1 MPQVRDLMV
10 SSVVTIGPG
19 TGVVDAAK
27 RMIQEEKGPLPI
39 VEGERPVAIVT
50 DRDIIA
56 HVVAEG
62 RNPTSMTVDDIASHE
77 LVTIGPD
84 QDINEARRL
93 MDEHQLDRILV
104 VEDDRL
110 VGIISEADI
119 RSDEGPLS
127 SLTGGTTTTRQA
139 AQTVQEGAEAAGQT
153 VEGGVRSTGQTVGGL
168 LGAAT
173 GAVTDVTAGAVGAA
187 AEGTERAV
195 EAVAFPIEGYDE
207 MNVDEISARLND
219 LSVEELQLV
228 RDYEELNKKRES
240 LLERMDRK
248 IRSA

>member
-10 SSVVTIGPG
+10 SSVVTIEPG

-62 RNPTSMTVDDIASHE
+62 RDPKSMTVDNIASQD
-77 LVTIGPD
+77 LVTIGPE

-93 MDEHQLDRILV
+93 MDQHELDRILV

-127 SLTGGTTTTRQA
+127 G
-139 AQTVQEGAEAAGQT
+139 
-153 VEGGVRSTGQTVGGL
+153 TVGGVTDTVGGVTEPVSGVTDTVGGVTDTVSGTTDKL
-168 LGAAT
+168 LG
-173 GAVTDVTAGAVGAA
+173 GGK
-187 AEGTERAV
+187 
-195 EAVAFPIEGYDE
+195 
-207 MNVDEISARLND
+207 
-219 LSVEELQLV
+219 EEQ
-228 RDYEELNKKRES
+228 R
-240 LLERMDRK
+240 
-248 IRSA
+248 

>member
-1 MPQVRDLMV
+1 MPRVRDLMV

-39 VEGERPVAIVT
+39 VEGERPKAIVT

-62 RNPTSMTVDDIASHE
+62 RDPNSMTVDDIASHE

-119 RSDEGPLS
+119 RSDEGPVS
-127 SLTGGTTTTRQA
+127 G
-139 AQTVQEGAEAAGQT
+139 
-153 VEGGVRSTGQTVGGL
+153 TVGGVTDTVGGVTEPVRGVTDKL
-168 LGAAT
+168 LG
-173 GAVTDVTAGAVGAA
+173 GG
-187 AEGTERAV
+187 
-195 EAVAFPIEGYDE
+195 
-207 MNVDEISARLND
+207 
-219 LSVEELQLV
+219 EEKQ
-228 RDYEELNKKRES
+228 R
-240 LLERMDRK
+240 
-248 IRSA
+248 

>member
-1 MPQVRDLMV
+1 MPQVREQMV
-10 SSVVTIGPG
+10 SSVVTIEPG

-62 RNPTSMTVDDIASHE
+62 RDPKSMTVDNISSKE
-77 LVTIGPD
+77 LVTIGPE

-93 MDEHQLDRILV
+93 MDEHELDRILV

-127 SLTGGTTTTRQA
+127 
-139 AQTVQEGAEAAGQT
+139 
-153 VEGGVRSTGQTVGGL
+153 GVTDTVGGVTEPVSGVTDTVRGTTDKL
-168 LGAAT
+168 LG
-173 GAVTDVTAGAVGAA
+173 GGG
-187 AEGTERAV
+187 EKQR
-195 EAVAFPIEGYDE
+195 
-207 MNVDEISARLND
+207 
-219 LSVEELQLV
+219 
-228 RDYEELNKKRES
+228 
-240 LLERMDRK
+240 
-248 IRSA
+248 

>member
-1 MPQVRDLMV
+1 MPQVREQMV
-10 SSVVTIGPG
+10 SSVVTIEPG

-50 DRDIIA
+50 DREIIA

-62 RNPTSMTVDDIASHE
+62 RDTTKMTVEEIASHD

-119 RSDEGPLS
+119 RSDEGPVRGVAD
-127 SLTGGTTTTRQA
+127 TA
-139 AQTVQEGAEAAGQT
+139 V
-153 VEGGVRSTGQTVGGL
+153 GGVTEPVSGVTDTVGGVTDTARRTTDRL
-168 LGAAT
+168 LG
-173 GAVTDVTAGAVGAA
+173 GGG
-187 AEGTERAV
+187 
-195 EAVAFPIEGYDE
+195 
-207 MNVDEISARLND
+207 
-219 LSVEELQLV
+219 EEKQ
-228 RDYEELNKKRES
+228 R
-240 LLERMDRK
+240 
-248 IRSA
+248 

>member
-1 MPQVRDLMV
+1 MPRVRDQMV
-10 SSVVTIGPG
+10 STVVTIEPG

-62 RNPTSMTVDDIASHE
+62 RDPKLMTVDDIASHD

-84 QDINEARRL
+84 QDIGEARRL

-104 VEDDRL
+104 VEDGKL

-119 RSDEGPLS
+119 RSDEGPL
-127 SLTGGTTTTRQA
+127 GGATEPVSGVTDKVRETTDK
-139 AQTVQEGAEAAGQT
+139 
-153 VEGGVRSTGQTVGGL
+153 L
-168 LGAAT
+168 LG
-173 GAVTDVTAGAVGAA
+173 GGG
-187 AEGTERAV
+187 EKQR
-195 EAVAFPIEGYDE
+195 
-207 MNVDEISARLND
+207 
-219 LSVEELQLV
+219 
-228 RDYEELNKKRES
+228 
-240 LLERMDRK
+240 
-248 IRSA
+248 